1 VVVMWVSLITGL
13 VYFHLFYMH
22 GLHGPYTTNLVQ
34 MHVRAAIWWFWAVQ
48 HVQARK
54 MDSQSSRQHA
64 LGCNTGKRKETI
76 EKRQRRPEVE
86 QEFRRCMKTIG
97 RVGDA
102 SHGSTSNIYSDGGQV
117 HKQSHQGVSMFAV
130 TFLEL
135 TSAC

>member
-1 VVVMWVSLITGL
+1 
-13 VYFHLFYMH
+13 
-22 GLHGPYTTNLVQ
+22 
-34 MHVRAAIWWFWAVQ
+34 
-48 HVQARK
+48 

-117 HKQSHQGVSMFAV
+117 HKQSHQGS
-130 TFLEL
+130 
-135 TSAC
+135 